1 VVATLPSERT
11 AELEAVLHYRELTL
25 PNRTQRRIL
34 DELFSK
40 LQNVRDFRDRPVGM
54 AFRLLVEKTLLF
66 LALRHD
72 ISRLMAMPTAG
83 YLFERDDGKSE
94 AKEKALHRDFYGSLK
109 MSDLARHVDTEVWEI
124 GGGRVD
130 VLLRFDDFRFVV
142 EIKRE
147 LDDPSPEGL
156 RQYLGQSVL
165 YQSTDVKLG
174 LLLVVDLTEKPSGP
188 ASLEKSIWVDRSR
201 PTSSDDWRYVVV
213 AVVPGKRRRPSDTKT
228 GEAEPA

>member
-1 VVATLPSERT
+1 VIAALPSERA

-34 DELFSK
+34 DALFSK
-40 LQNVRDFRDRPVGM
+40 LQNVRDFRDPPVGM

-72 ISRLMAMPTAG
+72 ISRLMAMPTAE
-83 YLFERDDGKSE
+83 YLFKGDDGKSE
-94 AKEKALHRDFYGSLK
+94 TKEKALHRDFYGSLK

-124 GGGRVD
+124 GGWRVD

-147 LDDPSPEGL
+147 LNDPSPEGL
-156 RQYLGQSVL
+156 RQYPWPVS
-165 YQSTDVKLG
+165 
-174 LLLVVDLTEKPSGP
+174 P
-188 ASLEKSIWVDRSR
+188 
-201 PTSSDDWRYVVV
+201 
-213 AVVPGKRRRPSDTKT
+213 VPIH
-228 GEAEPA
+228 